1 MLMLVIRK
9 YYIMSFLTETNE
21 AMSHANDFVAWMKL
35 NKSDSHHFYSESQSM
50 NQIPPY
56 VTYSTLVF
64 AYEWKQNDDTEGNI
78 FRFTLHEML
87 MKINNLHLHHLQRYF
102 LFIQK

>member
-1 MLMLVIRK
+1 
-9 YYIMSFLTETNE
+9 MSFFKETYN

-35 NKSDSHHFYSESQSM
+35 NKSDSRHFHSKSQRM
-50 NQIPPY
+50 NQSSPY

-64 AYEWKQNDDTEGNI
+64 AYEWKQNDDTKGNM

-87 MKINNLHLHHLQRYF
+87 KKININ
-102 LFIQK
+102 

>member
-1 MLMLVIRK
+1 MLTLGIK
-9 YYIMSFLTETNE
+9 EYYIMSFLTETNK

-35 NKSDSHHFYSESQSM
+35 NKSDSRHFHSKSQRM
-50 NQIPPY
+50 NQSSPY

-64 AYEWKQNDDTEGNI
+64 AYEWKQNDDTEGNM

-87 MKINNLHLHHLQRYF
+87 KKININ
-102 LFIQK
+102 